1 MAMPCLLNNM
11 KVSVI
16 IPSGGLGKRINT
28 PLPKQYLKIYGKE
41 IIAYTLITFQKIK
54 EINEIVIAADP
65 FYFKLLQKIIKKYDL
80 SKVSF
85 LVEGGSERQYSVENA
100 VKLINPS
107 SDNIVLIHDAVRP
120 LVSPKIIK
128 DAINASIEHGNA
140 VVAIKAKDT
149 LLKGTDFVSKYL
161 DRKETFYVQTPQ
173 VFNGIDIQKAFY
185 KANKDNFLGTDESML
200 VKRCGKKI
208 FIVEGSSLN
217 FKITGKDDLLLF
229 RKLVKPK

>member
-11 KVSVI
+11 KISVI

-28 PLPKQYLKIYGKE
+28 PLPKQYLKIFGKE
-41 IIAYTLITFQKIK
+41 IIAYTLLVFQKVK
-54 EINEIVIAADP
+54 EIDEIIIAADS

-80 SKVSF
+80 SKVTF
-85 LVEGGSERQYSVENA
+85 LVEAGTERQYSVENA
-100 VKLINPS
+100 IKLINPS
-107 SDNIVLIHDAVRP
+107 SDNIVLVHDAVRP

-128 DAINASIEHGNA
+128 DAIKGAMEHSNA

-161 DRKETFYVQTPQ
+161 DRNNTYYVQTPQ
-173 VFNGIDIQKAFY
+173 VFNGTDIQKAFY

-217 FKITGKDDLLLF
+217 LKITSKDDLLLF
-229 RKLVKPK
+229 KSLVKPK